1 MTPQD
6 SQPTFVEFIEGVTGA
21 ADAAAVLGPMFPGL
35 LLCVPGLAFFGAF
48 ALIPLVAVA
57 LFGLVVALAIGAI
70 VVPIVLMIR
79 LVSALARVAARR
91 RPAPQLVPVERASSS
106 SF

>member
-21 ADAAAVLGPMFPGL
+21 ADAAAVLGPIFPGL

-57 LFGLVVALAIGAI
+57 LLGLVVAVVAGALVLP
-70 VVPIVLMIR
+70 VVLTIR
-79 LVSALARVAARR
+79 LVSALSRMVARR
-91 RPAPQLVPVERASSS
+91 RLAPQLVPVERASSS